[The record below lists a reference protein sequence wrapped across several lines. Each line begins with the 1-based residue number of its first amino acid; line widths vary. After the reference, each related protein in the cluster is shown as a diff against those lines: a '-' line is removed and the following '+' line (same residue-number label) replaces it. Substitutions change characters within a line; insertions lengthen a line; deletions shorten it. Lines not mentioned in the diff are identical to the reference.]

1 MVLKDVPPF
10 IMVSGNPGKPYG
22 LNVEGLKR
30 RGFAPSTITKLK
42 RAYKTLYRS
51 GLTLDQARKEL
62 ERQARGCPEVRL
74 TLDFLAVATRG
85 VVR

>member
-1 MVLKDVPPF
+1 
-10 IMVSGNPGKPYG
+10 

-30 RGFAPSTITKLK
+30 RGFAAPTITKLK

-51 GLTLDQARKEL
+51 GLTIEQARKEL
-62 ERQARGCPEVRL
+62 ERQARTCPEVRL
-74 TLDFLAVATRG
+74 TLEFLSAATRG